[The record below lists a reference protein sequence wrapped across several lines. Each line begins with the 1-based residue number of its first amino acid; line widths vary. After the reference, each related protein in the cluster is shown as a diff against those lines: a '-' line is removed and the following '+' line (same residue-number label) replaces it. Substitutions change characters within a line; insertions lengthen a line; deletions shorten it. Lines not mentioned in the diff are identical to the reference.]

1 MTKVRPQL
9 LCAAVAV
16 AVALAGCG
24 GDDETPA
31 GTNLNAILCPM
42 EATGKEVSGVPQY
55 RPAADAFDTSELI
68 GQSLEDAGAT
78 AGDHGC
84 HLEVSKQDGAGVP
97 VPTDIDPTR
106 IYVFT
111 EDDVV
116 TEIEGVGGGL

>member
-1 MTKVRPQL
+1 VPLSRP
-9 LCAAVAV
+9 
-16 AVALAGCG
+16 G
-24 GDDETPA
+24 
-31 GTNLNAILCPM
+31 
-42 EATGKEVSGVPQY
+42 
-55 RPAADAFDTSELI
+55 ADSFDTSVSI
-68 GQSLEDAGAT
+68 GECLEAARAT